1 MGLFGKKEESY
12 KDKRSMII
20 YFSRADENYFG
31 GSMKYIEKGN
41 TEVIAEYI
49 KDITN
54 GDMFKVEPLNPYSA
68 NYMECIE
75 EAKVRTREH
84 NAPIKENVPD
94 ISSYEVIYVGSPVY
108 WGGMPEELFT
118 ALKGLD
124 FSGKIIRPFV
134 THEGSGLSSIPN
146 QLKEI
151 CVGDTVTDGIAITGS
166 SVNSARSKIE
176 NWL

>member
-1 MGLFGKKEESY
+1 MTDKKSL
-12 KDKRSMII
+12 II

-31 GSMKYIEKGN
+31 GEMKYIDKGN
-41 TEVIAEYI
+41 TEIIAEYI
-49 KDITN
+49 RDIT
-54 GDMFKVEPLNPYSA
+54 GADMFKVEPLSPYPA

-75 EAKVRTREH
+75 EAKVRTKEH

-94 ISSYEVIYVGSPVY
+94 ISGYEVIYVGSPIY

-124 FSGKIIRPFV
+124 YSGKVVRPFT
-134 THEGSGLSSIPN
+134 THEGSGLSGVPR

-151 CVGDTVTDGIAITGS
+151 CVGAEVLDGLAIIGS
-166 SVNSARSKIE
+166 QVKNSKQKVEDWI
-176 NWL
+176 